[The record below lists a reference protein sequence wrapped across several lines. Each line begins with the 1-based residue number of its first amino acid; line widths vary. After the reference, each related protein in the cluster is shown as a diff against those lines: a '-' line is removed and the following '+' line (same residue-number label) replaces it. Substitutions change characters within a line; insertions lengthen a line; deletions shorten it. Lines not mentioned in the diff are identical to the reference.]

1 MRTFSQLF
9 LRVIIQHWPT
19 LPIPFLLNPL
29 LGFTSN
35 IHKLYFS
42 LQNVLFFADITP
54 LGCYKD
60 MVPRA
65 IPTVEGTSIILD
77 GGYWTRENPM
87 AKCAMVARRRGFHM
101 FALQDGGWCA
111 TSDTA
116 EKTFDKYGKSSG
128 CLSDGEGGS
137 LANNVYVI
145 KGSYRSVLLAF
156 FGRKLHRI

>member
-1 MRTFSQLF
+1 MIKQENEIPAKTD
-9 LRVIIQHWPT
+9 VIAKRGRLHIFPSKLLIQHWRT
-19 LPIPFLLNPL
+19 LPIPFLLNLL
-29 LGFTSN
+29 LGFISN
-35 IHKLYFS
+35 IHI
-42 LQNVLFFADITP
+42 FFITKCFISADITP

-111 TSDTA
+111 TSHTA

-128 CLSDGEGGS
+128 CLSNGEGGN
-137 LANNVYVI
+137 LANNIYVI
-145 KGSYRSVLLAF
+145 KGS
-156 FGRKLHRI
+156 